1 MFLPEDSIYM
11 QRALDLATRGHGRV
25 SPNPMVGCVIVHAH
39 RVIGEGWHQ
48 QYGGPHAEVHAVE
61 SVVNKELLCEST
73 VYVTLEPCAHHG
85 KTPPCAD
92 LLVRHAVKRVVIA
105 TLDSNPLV
113 RGLGV
118 ARLKEAGTDVAVGLL
133 EQQARHQ
140 NRRFFTFVEKQRPY
154 IILKW
159 AQTADR
165 FIAKTTYESK
175 WISNEYARQ
184 WVHRW
189 RSEEDAILVGTKT
202 AAHDNPQ
209 LNVRDWTGRQ
219 PVRVVLDRF
228 LRLPPSLLLFDGSQP
243 TLCYNV
249 LKHEEREN
257 LVRLRLPE
265 ADFIQHVVRDLHVRK
280 IMSVMVEG
288 GAATLHGFI
297 EQELWDEARIFSS
310 TKTFGSGIQAPA
322 LSGRVESQQNVM
334 GDILTVLTRPS

>member
-1 MFLPEDSIYM
+1 M
-11 QRALDLATRGHGRV
+11 QRALDLATRGLGRV
-25 SPNPMVGCVIVHAH
+25 SPNPLVGCVIVQDN

-48 QYGGPHAEVHAVE
+48 QYGGPHAEVHAVA
-61 SVVNKELLCEST
+61 SVADPQQLKDST

-92 LLVRHAVKRVVIA
+92 LLVRQAVKRVVVA

-118 ARLKEAGTDVAVGLL
+118 ARLTQAGMDVSVGLC
-133 EQQARHQ
+133 EKQARHQ
-140 NRRFFTFVEKQRPY
+140 NRRFFTFIEKQRPY

-165 FIAKTTYESK
+165 FVAKSTYESK
-175 WISNEYARQ
+175 WITHEYARQ

-189 RSEEDAILVGTKT
+189 RGEEDAILVGTKT

-209 LNVRDWTGRQ
+209 LNVRYWSGRN
-219 PVRVVLDRF
+219 PIRVVLDRF

-249 LKHEEREN
+249 LKHEELKHQQR
-257 LVRLRLPE
+257 VRVPE
-265 ADFIQHVVRDLHVRK
+265 ADFIQHVVHDLYLRK
-280 IMSVMVEG
+280 IQSVIVEG
-288 GAATLHGFI
+288 GAATLTSFI
-297 EQELWDEARIFSS
+297 QAGLWDEARIFTAS
-310 TKTFGSGIQAPA
+310 KTFGSGIPAPH
-322 LSGRVESQQNVM
+322 LSGHLESKQDVR
-334 GDILTVLTRPS
+334 GDELTLLMHHP

>member
-1 MFLPEDSIYM
+1 MASPADSIYM
-11 QRALDLATRGHGRV
+11 QRALDLAMRGRGHV
-25 SPNPMVGCVIVHAH
+25 SPNPLVGCVIVHEGH
-39 RVIGEGWHQ
+39 VIGEGWHQ
-48 QYGGPHAEVHAVE
+48 QYGGPHAEVHAVD
-61 SVVNKELLCEST
+61 SVVNKELLREST

-118 ARLKEAGTDVAVGLL
+118 ARLKQAGMDVAVGLL

-140 NRRFFTFVEKQRPY
+140 NRRFFTFMEKQRPY

-165 FIAKTTYESK
+165 LIAKSTFESK

-189 RSEEDAILVGTKT
+189 RSEEDAILVGTQT

-209 LNVRDWTGRQ
+209 LNVRLWSGRH

-228 LRLPPSLLLFDGSQP
+228 LRLPTSLLLFDGGQP

-249 LKHEEREN
+249 LTHEERKN
-257 LVRLRLPE
+257 LSYVRLPE
-265 ADFIQHVVRDLHVRK
+265 TDFIRHVVHDLHVRK
-280 IMSVMVEG
+280 IQSVIVEG
-288 GAATLHGFI
+288 GAATLRSFI
-297 EQELWDEARIFSS
+297 EPGLWDEARIFSS
-310 TKTFGSGIQAPA
+310 TKTFGSGIHAPDIT
-322 LSGRVESQQNVM
+322 GQVHTQHDVM
-334 GDILTVLTRPS
+334 GDTLTVLTPG